1 MSDVYTS
8 IMVSTIPITMILLVI
23 SAGIYA
29 LVYMASKFLNNDKLR
44 KWVEGEIHQSFATAV
59 FLFLAVGFITV
70 FINLSGVFMEKLI
83 EVQGLNQLYD
93 YMTTTERVDPS
104 LNNDK
109 KFEEMYNFEKPLFSS
124 DEEKDRVFNSDSH
137 LRFARIFL
145 LHQLDRLNSAYDIVF
160 WVNYAFGT
168 TFNVFFPESGTFL
181 GGFVS
186 SPINT
191 LKESIFSY
199 LFYGFFFTYLQLAL
213 LDLIQVFFF
222 FMFPA
227 GIFLRAFTLTNS
239 VGSAMIALSV
249 GIFFVYPTV
258 LGILLITNYQE
269 LDLTEASIIKMAMA
283 EEPSEF
289 LNYQLRVFDNYESVK
304 PASSVERFTNTITQ
318 SFDILFNFVR
328 TILLGMLLLPMVAF
342 TATYTFVHA
351 FAGFMQA
358 NVSELGRGLIRLI

>member
-8 IMVSTIPITMILLVI
+8 IMVSTIPITIILLLI

-59 FLFLAVGFITV
+59 FLFLSVAFITV
-70 FINLSGVFMEKLI
+70 FINLSGVFMDELI
-83 EVQGLNQLYD
+83 KVQGLDKLYD
-93 YMTTTERVDPS
+93 YMTGTGRVEIT
-104 LNNDK
+104 NNNQ
-109 KFEEMYNFEKPLFSS
+109 KFEEMYNLEKPLFS
-124 DEEKDRVFNSDSH
+124 DEEEKDRIFNSDSH
-137 LRFARIFL
+137 MKYGRIFL

-160 WVNYAFGT
+160 WTNYIFGT
-168 TFNVFFPESGTFL
+168 PFSIFFPESGKYLTN
-181 GGFVS
+181 FVS
-186 SPINT
+186 SPINS

-239 VGSAMIALSV
+239 VGSAMIAISV

-258 LGILLITNYQE
+258 LGILLITNYNE
-269 LDLTEASIIKMAMA
+269 LGIEETDIIKMAMA

-289 LNYQLRVFDNYESVK
+289 LNYQLQVFDNYESVK
-304 PASSVERFTNTITQ
+304 PASVVDRVSNTAVQ
-318 SFDILFNFVR
+318 SFELIFNFAR
-328 TILLGMLLLPMVAF
+328 TILLHMFLFPMIAF
-342 TATYTFVHA
+342 TATYTFIHA

-358 NVSELGRGLIRLI
+358 NVSELGRGLIRLV